1 MSDSKMLE
9 QYAKDYN
16 DRIQE
21 LWDKLMGLELQL
33 VDQLEVRNKLRDESM
48 KTLFSQTE
56 KCIEVRQKSEDCG
69 KARTTM
75 FHLLEKGFEY
85 PFFE

>member
-48 KTLFSQTE
+48 KTLFS
-56 KCIEVRQKSEDCG
+56 
-69 KARTTM
+69 
-75 FHLLEKGFEY
+75 
-85 PFFE
+85 

>member
-48 KTLFSQTE
+48 KTLFSQPE
-56 KCIEVRQKSEDCG
+56 KCIEVKQKSEDW
-69 KARTTM
+69 
-75 FHLLEKGFEY
+75 ES
-85 PFFE
+85 

>member
-1 MSDSKMLE
+1 MSQMSDSKMLE

-33 VDQLEVRNKLRDESM
+33 VDQLEVKNKLRDESM

-56 KCIEVRQKSEDCG
+56 KCIEVKQKSEDW
-69 KARTTM
+69 
-75 FHLLEKGFEY
+75 ES
-85 PFFE
+85 